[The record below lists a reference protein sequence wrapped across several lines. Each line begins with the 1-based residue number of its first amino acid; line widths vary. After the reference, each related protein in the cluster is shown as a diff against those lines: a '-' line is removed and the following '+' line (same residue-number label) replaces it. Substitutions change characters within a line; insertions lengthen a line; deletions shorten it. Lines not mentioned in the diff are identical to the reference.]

1 MLRAVLFPRMTE
13 KTIHFDNAFEAA
25 ELTGAHSEILTTV
38 EQALDVQLVS
48 RDTWMRLEGEQENVA
63 AADRFFQCLRKARN
77 RGVALPQHSI
87 LFTLEA
93 FQQGDL
99 SITGQ
104 ASGVFV
110 LWGLSVDVILAE
122 GVTIITRRPIGFMY
136 EASFG
141 GMSFKYRSI

>member
-1 MLRAVLFPRMTE
+1 M
-13 KTIHFDNAFEAA
+13 
-25 ELTGAHSEILTTV
+25 GTTTTTTTTT
-38 EQALDVQLVS
+38 QFTFGLQIGGQIYS
-48 RDTWMRLEGEQENVA
+48 GI
-63 AADRFFQCLRKARN
+63 
-77 RGVALPQHSI
+77 I
-87 LFTLEA
+87 LFHDKPTLEA

>member
-1 MLRAVLFPRMTE
+1 M
-13 KTIHFDNAFEAA
+13 
-25 ELTGAHSEILTTV
+25 GTTTTTTT
-38 EQALDVQLVS
+38 QFTFGLQIGGQIYS
-48 RDTWMRLEGEQENVA
+48 GI
-63 AADRFFQCLRKARN
+63 
-77 RGVALPQHSI
+77 I
-87 LFTLEA
+87 LFHDKPTLEA